1 MATIGARVNSR
12 DREMFVGRQTELE
25 LFDGI
30 LDGASPFRV
39 LHVTGPGGIGK
50 STLIREFVRR
60 GAARGFT
67 TVWVD
72 GRDMPPFPA
81 EVDAALAEV
90 KSSGAALVVFD
101 SYELISSLD
110 MHLRDRVIPELPET
124 TVVVLASRYTPARLW
139 FDDGWDTVSLRLPLD
154 GLDPVDART
163 LARVHGVGD
172 ESRVDALVDASH
184 GSPLALVI
192 GAEGGPGSSVS
203 DLVDRLLGDE
213 VDAGHL
219 RALSVAALARCTTPE
234 LLADVLDSEDPQDD
248 FKWLAGRSFS
258 EMLTDGVTLHVLVGD
273 AVRAK
278 LRERDPIGEGD
289 LRRRI
294 ADHLH
299 ARAIAGRYGLSTD
312 LQHLV
317 VDRTIKWGFSADIGN
332 RYRID
337 SAHPADIES
346 IGAVLASVGLE
357 EWWAVTRTFFEDHPE
372 CSGVARGP
380 DGAVGGYFVAVSPT
394 SAPPIA
400 DADPLLGPW
409 LRHAREVLRTER
421 AVLWREA
428 VDLTGE
434 MGEVTSLLGA
444 GGLIATGVANPRY
457 GYLPISPAIPAAGA
471 FSERLGAEHVPALD
485 FDALGIRLEC
495 HIVDFGPGGL
505 LGMQRDW
512 IYRETG
518 AAAPSE
524 TEDPEPERL
533 LRLLRE
539 PSGLVDGPSWL
550 GEMPSERA
558 ANLRALVERAL
569 PVFGDSR
576 DDQLARS
583 IVEAAYLRDAAPH
596 ESIARSL
603 HLSRSAYFRRLHAA
617 NERLCTELAVIIQ
630 RER

>member
-1 MATIGARVNSR
+1 
-12 DREMFVGRQTELE
+12 MFVGRQAELR
-25 LFDGI
+25 LFDEV
-30 LDGASPFRV
+30 LDGDARFRV

-50 STLIREFVRR
+50 SALIREFVRR
-60 GAARGFT
+60 SAARGFA

-72 GRDMPPFPA
+72 GRDLPPFPA

-90 KSSGAALVVFD
+90 RSSGAAVVVFD

-110 MHLRDRVIPELPET
+110 MHLRDRVIPDLPDDT
-124 TVVVLASRYTPARLW
+124 IVVLASRYTPSRLW
-139 FDDGWDTVSLRLPLD
+139 FDDGWDAVSLRLPIA

-163 LARVHGVGD
+163 LARAHGVDD
-172 ESRVDALVDASH
+172 EARVDALVEQSR
-184 GSPLALVI
+184 GSPLALVV
-192 GAEGGPGSSVS
+192 GAEAGPGSSVG

-234 LLADVLDSEDPQDD
+234 LLADVLNSEDPQAD
-248 FKWLAGRSFS
+248 FKWLADRSFS
-258 EMLTDGVTLHVLVGD
+258 EMLTDGITVHALVGD
-273 AVRAK
+273 AVRAR

-317 VDRTIKWGFSADIGN
+317 IDRTIRWGFSADIGN

-337 SAHPADIES
+337 SARPADVDA
-346 IGAVLASVGLE
+346 IGAMLESAGLD
-357 EWWAVTRTFFEDHPE
+357 EWWAVTKVFFEDHPE
-372 CSGVARGP
+372 CSGVARDP
-380 DGAVGGYFVAVSPT
+380 DGAVGGYFVAVSPS
-394 SAPPIA
+394 SAPSVA
-400 DADPLLGPW
+400 AADPLLGPW
-409 LRHAREVLRTER
+409 LRHARDVLRTDR

-444 GGLIATGVANPRY
+444 GGLISTGVANPRY
-457 GYLPISPAIPAAGA
+457 GYLPISPIIPAAAA
-471 FSERLGAEHVPALD
+471 FSERLGAAHVPALD
-485 FDALGIRLEC
+485 FDALGIQLEC

-518 AAAPSE
+518 ATPPNGSD
-524 TEDPEPERL
+524 DPEPERL

-539 PSGLVDGPSWL
+539 PAGLADGPAWL
-550 GEMPSERA
+550 GDMPSERA

-569 PVFGDSR
+569 PVFGEHR
-576 DDQLARS
+576 DDQLARA
-583 IVEAAYLRDAAPH
+583 IVEAAYLGDASPH

-617 NERLCTELAVIIQ
+617 NERLGNELAVIIQ